1 MKLGLDFLLICVR
14 IFAILKMPSNAHC
27 NWPPMDVRWDLIGP
41 WSSVWCYRW
50 KLFFDRNRKK
60 IVASKVVEI
69 SVCMRLLYVIGS
81 NGWSDLCNKWRF
93 AMKFFL
99 WAKQKKEISVCS
111 SSSSMCN
118 WHRAYQI
125 SSGRLLLP
133 IFAWRTFR
141 NMKYSALCFAFIIS
155 KLLDMYWCW
164 FWETMNG
171 KEGTMAVAHRHYIT
185 LGDWVILNRG
195 AWLSTNHGQSWKSLS
210 TFQNLAKTK
219 VEHLGC

>member
-1 MKLGLDFLLICVR
+1 MLLICVR
-14 IFAILKMPSNAHC
+14 IFAILKMPPNAHC

-60 IVASKVVEI
+60 IAVEI

-141 NMKYSALCFAFIIS
+141 NMKYSVSVLCLYYFEAAWHVLMLILVS
-155 KLLDMYWCW
+155 HEWKRGG
-164 FWETMNG
+164 NG
-171 KEGTMAVAHRHYIT
+171 SGAPSLYHS
-185 LGDWVILNRG
+185 WVILNRG
-195 AWLSTNHGQSWKSLS
+195 LSTNHGQSWKSLS
-210 TFQNLAKTK
+210 TFQNLVKTK
-219 VEHLGC
+219 LEHLGC

>member
-60 IVASKVVEI
+60 IAAEI

-111 SSSSMCN
+111 SSSMCN

-141 NMKYSALCFAFIIS
+141 NMKYSVSVLCLYYF
-155 KLLDMYWCW
+155 
-164 FWETMNG
+164 
-171 KEGTMAVAHRHYIT
+171 
-185 LGDWVILNRG
+185 
-195 AWLSTNHGQSWKSLS
+195 
-210 TFQNLAKTK
+210 
-219 VEHLGC
+219 